1 LFLTELKESESDLL
15 ATRLVTVLVAKLLD
29 ALTSWLEAELSID
42 ATFTLAVLLEDS
54 PNVEALLTEAAS
66 CCWLAREEDA
76 LVAKLL
82 LTALEDAELAARL
95 SLAAWLDDLLV
106 AKLSLTPLAED
117 ALAARLSLAAWLD
130 DLLVAK
136 LSVVPVFAARFL
148 FEDRFALAF
157 NALAP
162 LEELVPVL
170 EAFCVELPEIAP
182 PAAVVLLF
190 AVPTVPAVLPP
201 LAAWLLEVE
210 LPLVPAVP
218 FLPAAAKFAVEPE
231 ADVLFFALAEFDEA
245 ANVPEAAFAELA
257 LIALLV
263 PKAFVVP
270 LDLAEFSAA
279 EFVKAADL
287 FEFAAKA
294 FVVPLDLA
302 EFSAAELV
310 KEADLL
316 EFAAKASVVP
326 LDFDELL
333 AEEADSDAPNVL
345 LAFTCCVLLLLA
357 ANVSELV

>member
-29 ALTSWLEAELSID
+29 ALTLWLEAELSID

-82 LTALEDAELAARL
+82 LTALEDAE
-95 SLAAWLDDLLV
+95 
-106 AKLSLTPLAED
+106 
-117 ALAARLSLAAWLD
+117 LAARLSLAAWLD